1 VTRRR
6 TRHAPLPTALA
17 ATLAAVLL
25 ASLSG
30 CSLLRSTPPPP
41 EPPELPVELPED
53 WAGSDAL
60 TSPAPPGETWWRDLG
75 GEAVGSDTL
84 AALIDE
90 ALAGN
95 YDLAAAA
102 ARVEAAAAQARI
114 AGADA
119 LPQVGGSLNAARNRQ
134 NFIGFP
140 IPGSGGQV
148 LSTTN
153 TSLRAGLNVSWELDL
168 WGRLAAAEGAAVA
181 NAQAARA
188 DYAAARLSLAGQTA
202 KAWFGVLEA
211 REQVALA
218 EVTLA
223 NRERNE
229 TWLRRRWESGVAGA
243 LDLRLAMAGRASS
256 EALLVGRRR
265 QLDAAL
271 RRLELLL
278 GRYPDG
284 DLATGPG
291 TGPESVTASLSTGG
305 TGDTG
310 DTEDGD
316 TEDTGATAAPAG
328 SSTAAPTLL
337 APPGTEP
344 VPVGLPAELLARR
357 PDLVAAERRVAA
369 AGLSV
374 EEAAAA
380 RLPRISL
387 TGSAGRSS
395 EDLEDLLDNDFTVWS
410 LAANLLQPIF
420 QGGRLAAAEDLAE
433 ARRREA
439 LAGYVS
445 AALAAFSE
453 VEGALATERFLTRQ
467 VRALEDASREA
478 RQAEE
483 LSEERYVA
491 GLTRYLALLES
502 QRQALAARSEL
513 ISARRGRLDARVDL
527 HLALGGGFEADFDFA
542 EDADPQQIEPAVPEG
557 ATAKI
562 DTRTDGDTSTT
573 TTSDTTTPDPDAP
586 APGDA
591 R

>member
-1 VTRRR
+1 MTHLPAHRTAPIGGRLPRR
-6 TRHAPLPTALA
+6 
-17 ATLAAVLL
+17 AAVLL
-25 ASLSG
+25 LAAALLATLTG
-30 CSLLRSTPPPP
+30 CSLLQATPPPP
-41 EPPELPVELPED
+41 EPPELPVELPDD
-53 WAGSDAL
+53 WAGSDQL
-60 TSPAPPGETWWRDLG
+60 TSPAPPDEAWWRGLG
-75 GEAVGSDTL
+75 GEAAGGDIL
-84 AALIDE
+84 AALIEE

-95 YDLAAAA
+95 HDLAAAA
-102 ARVEAAAAQARI
+102 ARVEAAAAHARI
-114 AGADA
+114 AGADS
-119 LPQVGGSLNAARNRQ
+119 LPQVGGSFDASRNRQ

-140 IPGSGGQV
+140 IPGGEDRV

-168 WGRLAAAEGAAVA
+168 WGRLAAAEGAALA
-181 NAQAARA
+181 NAQATRA
-188 DYAAARLSLAGQTA
+188 EYAAARLSLAGQTA

-218 EVTLA
+218 EETLE
-223 NRERNE
+223 NRRRNE
-229 TWLRRRWESGVAGA
+229 TRLRRRWESGVAGA
-243 LDLRLAMAGRASS
+243 LDLRLAMTSRASS

-284 DLATGPG
+284 DLATGPA
-291 TGPESVTASLSTGG
+291 TVPESAIIAVAAAHDTGDAAGTSSTNGPSSTGG
-305 TGDTG
+305 PD
-310 DTEDGD
+310 
-316 TEDTGATAAPAG
+316 
-328 SSTAAPTLL
+328 PTLL
-337 APPGTEP
+337 PPPGTEP
-344 VPVGLPAELLARR
+344 VPVGLPAGLLARR
-357 PDLVAAERRVAA
+357 PDLVAAERRLAA

-395 EDLEDLLDNDFTVWS
+395 EELEDLLDNDFSVWS

-420 QGGRLAAAEDLAE
+420 QGGRLAAGEDLAE

-453 VEGALATERFLTRQ
+453 VEGALATERFLARQ
-467 VRALEDASREA
+467 VDALEEASREA
-478 RQAEE
+478 VAAEE

-491 GLTRYLALLES
+491 GLTGYLALLES

-513 ISARRGRLDARVDL
+513 IAARRGRLDARVDL
-527 HLALGGGFEADFDFA
+527 HLALGGGFESDFDFA
-542 EDADPQQIEPAVPEG
+542 EDADPE
-557 ATAKI
+557 
-562 DTRTDGDTSTT
+562 
-573 TTSDTTTPDPDAP
+573 TPVT
-586 APGDA
+586 GDA